1 MFGPSYSCISKTG
14 IIYFTDCGANSLAVG
29 LSQSDSKLIVLPAIT
44 APCQPPKSM
53 KLINTI
59 YLPSFVHSVAKHN
72 NILYVGLENRKV
84 MCSDRNVNTPALT
97 EFADVGGFVSSIE
110 VYNNELYVLS
120 ANAKKVVVYSLD
132 KILKRSWSH
141 NGHSGNFNKLRVIND
156 QVFVPGRS
164 QKSLAVYDLQGT
176 LIKQITCPTMSNN
189 QKALAV
195 CGDDSFILS
204 DYGANSVSRININS
218 GEVMWT
224 SKHVQ
229 RPLGVVCYKSR
240 YVLVTNQNSNTRI
253 WILDINTG
261 KFLCEFLLSN
271 P

>member
-1 MFGPSYSCISKTG
+1 
-14 IIYFTDCGANSLAVG
+14 
-29 LSQSDSKLIVLPAIT
+29 
-44 APCQPPKSM
+44 M

-59 YLPSFVHSVAKHN
+59 NLPSFVHSVAKHN

-156 QVFVPGRS
+156 RVFVPGRS

-176 LIKQITCPTMSNN
+176 LIKQINCPLMSNN
-189 QKALAV
+189 WKALAV
-195 CGDDSFILS
+195 CGDDSVILS
-204 DYGANSVSRININS
+204 DYQANSVSRINIDC
-218 GEVMWT
+218 GEVVWT
-224 SKHVQ
+224 SKYVK
-229 RPLGVVCYKSR
+229 RPQGVVCYRNR
-240 YVLVTNQNSNTRI
+240 YAIVANANSNTSI
-253 WILDINTG
+253 NILDIYTG
-261 KFLCEFLLSN
+261 
-271 P
+271 

>member
-1 MFGPSYSCISKTG
+1 MIS
-14 IIYFTDCGANSLAVG
+14 FTDCGTNLLAVG
-29 LSQSDSKLIVLPAIT
+29 LSRSDSKLIVLPAII

-53 KLINTI
+53 KLINT
-59 YLPSFVHSVAKHN
+59 LLVLSNVHSVAQHN
-72 NILYVGLENRKV
+72 NIIYVGLENSKIIL
-84 MCSDRNVNTPALT
+84 CSDRNLNTPALT

-156 QVFVPGRS
+156 RVVVPGRS
-164 QKSLAVYDLQGT
+164 EKNLAVYDLQGNP
-176 LIKQITCPTMSNN
+176 LKQITCPTMSNN
-189 QKALAV
+189 WKALAV
-195 CGDDSFILS
+195 CGDDSVILS
-204 DYGANSVSRININS
+204 DYEANSISRINIDS

-229 RPLGVVCYKSR
+229 YPQGVVCYKNR
-240 YVLVTNQNSNTRI
+240 YVLVTNCNPDTRI
-253 WILDINTG
+253 WILDADTG
-261 KFLCEFLLSN
+261 KWLF
-271 P
+271 

>member
-1 MFGPSYSCISKTG
+1 
-14 IIYFTDCGANSLAVG
+14 
-29 LSQSDSKLIVLPAIT
+29 
-44 APCQPPKSM
+44 M

-59 YLPSFVHSVAKHN
+59 NLPSFVHSVAKHN

-176 LIKQITCPTMSNN
+176 LIKQINCPSMSNN
-189 QKALAV
+189 WKALAV
-195 CGDDSFILS
+195 CGDDSVILS

-224 SKHVQ
+224 SNNVQ
-229 RPLGVVCYKSR
+229 QPAGVVCYANS
-240 YVLVTNQNSNTRI
+240 YVLVTKQNSSDTRI

-261 KFLCEFLLSN
+261 KFSSAFLLL
-271 P
+271 